1 MVFDIGERGASIH
14 SASMWSANFTDEK
27 SAAWKKLLGG
37 IEIPP
42 AAAMNVY

>member
-27 SAAWKKLLGG
+27 SAAWKNLLGA